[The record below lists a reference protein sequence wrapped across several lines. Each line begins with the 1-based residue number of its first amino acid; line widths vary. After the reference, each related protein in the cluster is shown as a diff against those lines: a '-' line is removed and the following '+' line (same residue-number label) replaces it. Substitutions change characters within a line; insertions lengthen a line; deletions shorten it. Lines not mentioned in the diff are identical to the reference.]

1 MQYAY
6 GVVPKRIHSDLKI
19 ASSNAKIDE
28 KFANY
33 FLKTGALK
41 F

>member
-6 GVVPKRIHSDLKI
+6 GLVPKRIHSDLKI

-28 KFANY
+28 KFVNY
-33 FLKTGALK
+33 FLKQVL
-41 F
+41 